1 MYVLMY
7 SQSSTHLTNQQ
18 QQETQNE
25 PNLNAANSD
34 FEVELVI
41 DNERESTPENDDV
54 AQTNIIVPLLNER
67 LIEFDRQ
74 KFELDRL

>member
-1 MYVLMY
+1 MY
-7 SQSSTHLTNQQ
+7 SQSSTRLEKQQ
-18 QQETQNE
+18 QQEAQNE
-25 PNLNAANSD
+25 LNLNEGNCD

-41 DNERESTPENDDV
+41 DTERKAENDDV
-54 AQTNIIVPLLNER
+54 AQTNIIVPFMSER